1 MAKRP
6 IDEVE
11 PEDEDDAPAPKKART
26 DDPIDRPSPPPG
38 PWHEGDIYLKRFQ
51 VQELHANQ
59 VINLP
64 NATLGDLSNP
74 IHPLLFGLQKHTY
87 LQPALRLASKFLDE
101 PCLLPYWHGLIFGT
115 YYHLPNTSQKF
126 NAPCYC
132 FLQRPGPLSMPQIQ
146 QVRNAMRHAAHT
158 TTYEFAPRA
167 SIDAWAICT
176 RTPTSARAPFPG
188 TGSTIR
194 LSEVFLTILHP
205 ATSLNTP
212 QRLRTSFLLANTLAH
227 EFTHAA
233 RNARIKPPDPPIED
247 FEPFFY
253 DQRRAE
259 VGHAWE
265 SVTLGGRIF
274 PFLNAYNSRYGM
286 CIEKWPDLDEKYMI
300 VRPPLPGSWA
310 APIAV
315 SRKPPKKWSTIYTI
329 PMPFVQ
335 SLFMQKFWDQDVKV
349 FGVKGLRFEKRLGLR
364 MRNWDWQGGSDGFRT
379 DDSSRGRWPDEE
391 GIVRPGQPV
400 RLSPELE
407 GMDVDDESE
416 EEEKD
421 GDEEMVNV

>member
-11 PEDEDDAPAPKKART
+11 EDDEEDLPAPKKART
-26 DDPIDRPSPPPG
+26 DDPLDRPSPPPE
-38 PWHEGDIYLKRFQ
+38 PWHKGDLYLKRFQ
-51 VQELHANQ
+51 LQELHANQ
-59 VINLP
+59 VIDLP
-64 NATLGDLSNP
+64 NASLGDLSNP
-74 IHPLLFGLQKHTY
+74 IHPLLFGLQQYAY

-115 YYHLPNTSQKF
+115 YHHLPNTSHKF

-132 FLQRPGPLSMPQIQ
+132 FLQRPGPLSMPQLQ
-146 QVRNAMRHAAHT
+146 QVRKAILHAART
-158 TTYEFAPRA
+158 TTFEFAEWS
-167 SIDAWAICT
+167 SIEAWAICL
-176 RTPTSARAPFPG
+176 RTSTPALAPFPG

-194 LSEVFLTILHP
+194 LSKAFLTILHP
-205 ATSLNTP
+205 ATTLSTP
-212 QRLRTSFLLANTLAH
+212 QRLRTSLLLANTLAH

-233 RNARIKPPDPPIED
+233 RNARIKPPTPPIED

-265 SVTLGGRIF
+265 SVILGGRIF
-274 PFLNAYNSRYGM
+274 PFLNAYDSRYGM
-286 CIEKWPDLDEKYMI
+286 CIEKWPDLDETYMI
-300 VRPPLPGSWA
+300 VRPNLPGWSTI
-310 APIAV
+310 PV
-315 SRKPPKKWSTIYTI
+315 SRKPPKKWSTIYTM

-335 SLFMQKFWDQDVKV
+335 SLFTQKFWAVDVRV
-349 FGVKGLRFEKRLGLR
+349 FGVKALRFEKRLGLR
-364 MRNWDWQGGSDGFRT
+364 MRNWDWVGGSDGFRT
-379 DDSSRGRWPDEE
+379 DDSSRRRWPDEE

-407 GMDVDDESE
+407 DMDVDDESE
-416 EEEKD
+416 GEEDESM
-421 GDEEMVNV
+421 GDA